1 MTGRRDRSPGP
12 ASAAGTPGPGTSHE
26 LVEAALAEAH
36 RREWAF
42 VLAATVRTARDL
54 DLAEECVQEAYAAA
68 VTAWARDGVPA
79 SPAAWLTT
87 TARRRAV
94 DTIRRDRTFRSKLP
108 LLIEPDDDRTSVED
122 AAMNDLTRSPDGAA
136 PEPIADERLRLIFLC
151 CHPALAPEGQVA
163 LTLRLVCGIST
174 SDIARAF
181 LVSEPTMAARI
192 TRAKKKI
199 AGSRIPFRM
208 PSGAELTDRLEPV
221 LQAIYLLFTTGHTAP
236 AGPELVRVD
245 LSDAAIRLAR
255 TVRELMPDESSVAGL
270 LALLLVTDAR
280 RDTRVSESGRL
291 LRLEDQ
297 DRSRWNAVELAE
309 GHELIVGALRRGR
322 PDRYTLQ
329 AAIASLYAE
338 PPTFAETDWPQA
350 LYLYDQLLQVWP
362 TPVVALNRTVPL
374 SYVAGPAVALA
385 QIEDLERDDR
395 LAGYPYLAAVKA
407 ELLTRLGR
415 TVDAAEQYRRALELT
430 DNPAEREFL
439 LGRLESLDD
448 STSSTDSQVRLS

>member
-1 MTGRRDRSPGP
+1 MSGRGDRSPGP
-12 ASAAGTPGPGTSHE
+12 ASAAGTPGPGTSHR

-42 VLAATVRTARDL
+42 VLAATVRAARDL
-54 DLAEECVQEAYAAA
+54 DVAEECVQEAYAAA

-108 LLIEPDDDRTSVED
+108 LLIEPDDDWTSVED
-122 AAMNDLTRSPDGAA
+122 TAMDELTRSPDGAD

-208 PSGAELTDRLEPV
+208 PSGAELTDGSSRCCRRSICCSPRPHRSSGPGAGPRRPV
-221 LQAIYLLFTTGHTAP
+221 RRGDPAGTYRAGADAGRDLRRRP
-236 AGPELVRVD
+236 AGPAPGHR
-245 LSDAAIRLAR
+245 R
-255 TVRELMPDESSVAGL
+255 
-270 LALLLVTDAR
+270 R

-297 DRSRWNAVELAE
+297 DRARWNAVELAE
-309 GHELIVGALRRGR
+309 GHELIVGALGRGGPTATPCRPRSPRCTPSRPRSPRPTGRRR
-322 PDRYTLQ
+322 
-329 AAIASLYAE
+329 
-338 PPTFAETDWPQA
+338 
-350 LYLYDQLLQVWP
+350 
-362 TPVVALNRTVPL
+362 
-374 SYVAGPAVALA
+374 
-385 QIEDLERDDR
+385 
-395 LAGYPYLAAVKA
+395 
-407 ELLTRLGR
+407 
-415 TVDAAEQYRRALELT
+415 
-430 DNPAEREFL
+430 
-439 LGRLESLDD
+439 
-448 STSSTDSQVRLS
+448 STSMTSSSRSGPRRWWR